1 MVFVC
6 FGEAYNGLR
15 GSVIL
20 FQLFL
25 SQKGSDTYMSLI
37 HPKRT
42 LFSVILFFYL
52 QVKLSNLDIVGWYLE
67 LLRW

>member
-1 MVFVC
+1 MVFGC

-25 SQKGSDTYMSLI
+25 SQKGSDVSLI

-52 QVKLSNLDIVGWYLE
+52 QVKLSNLDIVAGYLE